1 MCKIQIY
8 TIFRDSKSKQ
18 YRVTCCFYMES
29 SSHCTTHNSNMIT
42 EETSEIDIPIYIKK
56 DWIMYDYNS
65 FARGYHAYMNIW
77 NLLVRETSK
86 CRQELSKEVDKN
98 AVTIIRSDLCEK
110 EAIPG
115 HSPQKIPK
123 ICSMFLKVP
132 NTWIKVQVVVKR
144 LNHGGSY
151 GIGKYSFFL
160 IGIHSMQD

>member
-1 MCKIQIY
+1 MFLYGKFI
-8 TIFRDSKSKQ
+8 TL
-18 YRVTCCFYMES
+18 
-29 SSHCTTHNSNMIT
+29 HNSQLQ
-42 EETSEIDIPIYIKK
+42 
-56 DWIMYDYNS
+56 YDYRRNVWNQHPYLHQKGLNYVWLQL
-65 FARGYHAYMNIW
+65 FCQRIPCLYEYMKVGERK
-77 NLLVRETSK
+77 LK

-151 GIGKYSFFL
+151 GIGKYSFFFL